1 MPNVAEKSDG
11 IGRTYAG
18 CPLRNHLPESR
29 GSRNVKIAS
38 LAMRHAIP
46 AVYTVRAYVE
56 PEAAHFPTIWKAVVR
71 IAQHPL
77 S

>member
-1 MPNVAEKSDG
+1 VRGRGKS
-11 IGRTYAG
+11 
-18 CPLRNHLPESR
+18 SR
-29 GSRNVKIAS
+29 GLLAPEDFRFESGEIAS

-56 PEAAHFPTIWKAVVR
+56 PEAAHLPTIWKAVVR

>member
-1 MPNVAEKSDG
+1 M
-11 IGRTYAG
+11 
-18 CPLRNHLPESR
+18 
-29 GSRNVKIAS
+29 KIAS